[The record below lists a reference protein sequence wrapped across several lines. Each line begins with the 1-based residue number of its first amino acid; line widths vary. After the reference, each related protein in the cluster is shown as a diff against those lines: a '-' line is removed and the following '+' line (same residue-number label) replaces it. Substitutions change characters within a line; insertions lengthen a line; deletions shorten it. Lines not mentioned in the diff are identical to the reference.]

1 MNTEKPKKMQPLLD
15 LLRSENITQTQLA
28 GKLSLTRQAITN
40 MIKTDN
46 TFIKTFY
53 DIADIYN
60 KKLDIKFI
68 DPDQQSVNI
77 NDLIETIN
85 SQQETILNLT
95 KYVFELKNSKNK
107 Q

>member
-1 MNTEKPKKMQPLLD
+1 MNTEKPKKMQPILD
-15 LLRSENITQTQLA
+15 LLRSENITQAQLA

-60 KKLDIKFI
+60 KKLVITFV
-68 DPDQQSVNI
+68 DPDEQSVNK
-77 NDLIETIN
+77 NDLLKTIN

-95 KYVFELKNSKNK
+95 KFVFELKNGKNK
-107 Q
+107 